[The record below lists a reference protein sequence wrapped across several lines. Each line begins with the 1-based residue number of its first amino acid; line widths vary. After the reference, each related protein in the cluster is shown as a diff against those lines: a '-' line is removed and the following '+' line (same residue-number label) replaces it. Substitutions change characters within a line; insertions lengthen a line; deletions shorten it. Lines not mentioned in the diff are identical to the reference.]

1 MFNHNLQSLIS
12 QGFIPLTLD
21 TYKNVGHWMFRNE
34 GIKHN
39 ISYESLR
46 AFRID
51 VSETWMIFIDTSKQL
66 KPFEDLA
73 LLGNLK

>member
-1 MFNHNLQSLIS
+1 MSHKLSYIIES
-12 QGFIPLTLD
+12 GFIPLTLE
-21 TYKNVGHWMFRNE
+21 TYKDVGHWMFRE
-34 GIKHN
+34 KGIKHDV
-39 ISYESLR
+39 SYEVLR

-73 LLGNLK
+73 LLGNLR

>member
-1 MFNHNLQSLIS
+1 MNHKLSYLIES
-12 QGFIPLTLD
+12 GFIPLTLE
-21 TYKNVGHWMFRNE
+21 TYRDVGHWMFRE
-34 GIKHN
+34 KGIKHN
-39 ISYESLR
+39 VNYEVLR

-73 LLGNLK
+73 LLGNLR

>member
-1 MFNHNLQSLIS
+1 MNHKLSYPIES
-12 QGFIPLTLD
+12 GFIPLTLD
-21 TYKNVGHWMFRNE
+21 TYKDVGHWVFRE
-34 GIKHN
+34 KGIKHN
-39 ISYESLR
+39 VNYEVLR

-73 LLGNLK
+73 LLGNLT